1 MLVGQKRKDI
11 AALET
16 VGADLSLG
24 PLAPDRGLDWSRY
37 PQTAGDGMN
46 MELCWALQERQ
57 GPCPGWGHLAE
68 SCG

>member
-24 PLAPDRGLDWSRY
+24 PPAPDRGLDWSRY
-37 PQTAGDGMN
+37 PQTAGEGMN
-46 MELCWALQERQ
+46 MELCWAL
-57 GPCPGWGHLAE
+57 
-68 SCG
+68 